1 MRSWTRQCNPLFA
14 GDRPPIPE
22 QDVNFAAPV
31 RWRAQA
37 TLRSARGALGGSGF
51 ACALPCTARRLPGFG
66 QWGIKAVAPAGNAC
80 RLYRRPASPVGGA
93 RRPARS
99 APGPAPHPPGR
110 CSPGQ
115 QATRLRL
122 PPGGCGRDP
131 ESACTTRTV
140 RFRACRLPR
149 LATARDV
156 REPVLVGQLAT
167 GRLGRVEQAGGGP
180 FGVIHERVAVAL
192 EAEDHL
198 VAGALGIVRRVG
210 LMPGQQGGE
219 QAHVGR

>member
-1 MRSWTRQCNPLFA
+1 MACSSDPAVSTRRLGWFRVRLRPAVHGRAATRVRSMGDQC
-14 GDRPPIPE
+14 
-22 QDVNFAAPV
+22 
-31 RWRAQA
+31 
-37 TLRSARGALGGSGF
+37 RGACRQRTPSVQ
-51 ACALPCTARRLPGFG
+51 TPGVTGWG
-66 QWGIKAVAPAGNAC
+66 Q
-80 RLYRRPASPVGGA
+80 GA
-93 RRPARS
+93 RRDLLRAPRLTRPAG
-99 APGPAPHPPGR
+99 A
-110 CSPGQ
+110 PGQ

-122 PPGGCGRDP
+122 PPGGCGRGP

-140 RFRACRLPR
+140 RFRACRSPR

-198 VAGALGIVRRVG
+198 VAGALGIVWWVG